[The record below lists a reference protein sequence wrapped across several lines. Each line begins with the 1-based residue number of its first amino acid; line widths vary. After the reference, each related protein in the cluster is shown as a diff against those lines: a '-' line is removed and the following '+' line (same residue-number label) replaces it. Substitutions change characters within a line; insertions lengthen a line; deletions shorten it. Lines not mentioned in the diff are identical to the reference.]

1 MKKAVI
7 IFLVLFALSL
17 AVPAAACINIDTGAD
32 SSTKELVT
40 LFNDSES
47 GDQ

>member
-17 AVPAAACINIDTGAD
+17 AVPAAACMNTKTD
-32 SSTKELVT
+32 SSTRELVT
-40 LFNDSES
+40 LFNESET
-47 GDQ
+47 